1 MHQTTVILPGE
12 EREHAFHIPTHRLG
26 EIISPRQV
34 TAQEPL
40 VPLVRRALSHPLG
53 CSPLSETALAGHKV
67 LVVVDDI
74 TRGTPTS
81 DIIPILLEYLGQ
93 AGCREKDIS
102 FALALGT
109 HRPMT
114 DDEIAKKLGLQVA
127 NQFEVI
133 NTPAQERQAFVD
145 TGKSW
150 GGVPIEVHRAV
161 LEADIVVGLGSVAP
175 HSDAGWS
182 GGCKIILPGMCS
194 ERTVMENHYI
204 NAQFPGNLLGRELT
218 PIRENME
225 GVVEQVGL
233 DYVLNVAMTPYGD
246 VIDVMGGHF
255 ISAQRAAARVA
266 RKIFSVPFTQRT
278 DVVVANAY
286 PAAIDLWQACG
297 GIWAGELMVKPGGT
311 VVLNAAC
318 PEGVGPHAEFLQC
331 MGLEPQKILDLVSS
345 GNLKDKTVAGVA
357 LQVARML
364 KHMRLVIVS
373 SGLSAAEVNAAG
385 FTHFESIQDAVDDV
399 LTHTGPAAG
408 LSVITHSRYTYPVQH

>member
-1 MHQTTVILPGE
+1 V
-12 EREHAFHIPTHRLG
+12 
-26 EIISPRQV
+26 
-34 TAQEPL
+34 
-40 VPLVRRALSHPLG
+40 
-53 CSPLSETALAGHKV
+53 
-67 LVVVDDI
+67 
-74 TRGTPTS
+74 
-81 DIIPILLEYLGQ
+81 
-93 AGCREKDIS
+93 
-102 FALALGT
+102 
-109 HRPMT
+109 
-114 DDEIAKKLGLQVA
+114 
-127 NQFEVI
+127 N
-133 NTPAQERQAFVD
+133 
-145 TGKSW
+145 
-150 GGVPIEVHRAV
+150 RAV